1 MNIEDVKVFLKSIN
15 FIPVTGVSDIWR
27 KEYISHNYAISVLFA
42 DEMSKTTINYGES
55 IICGRKTTC
64 NFSQPESIV
73 VLECVNRLLE
83 KGYHPSSIELEKSWK
98 VGGYLDIYVK
108 DNSGNGYLMI
118 ECKQYGKPYDE
129 AKKIILTNNYK
140 KEQLFNYFL
149 NDKNPQ
155 YLLLYTSSVSNN
167 GEIIY
172 KNDIIC
178 TEKLKTCPTQQSLYD
193 TWDKNFITK
202 AIFEDGI
209 APYKATSKSLLKGD
223 LKPIDYPS
231 LKADDNEGSIYNLF
245 AEILRRHSVSD
256 KSNAYDKIFN
266 LFLCKIVDEDNTS
279 DEEELAFQWKS
290 SDTPE
295 SVLGRLNDLYTRGM
309 TEYLKLIVSDV
320 TEEAFTAELDRL
332 LYGTD
337 ADGSVLK
344 RMFNELRLYR
354 NNAFAF
360 KEIIDKKTFLENAEI
375 IKSVVLLLQPYKIR
389 YNQKQQYLSEFFERL
404 LNIGIKQESGQF
416 FTPIPIASFI
426 CKSLD
431 IEETIKAKIEK
442 KDNDFLPF
450 VIDYACGSGHF
461 LTEITDR
468 IDKIVQTIDEKDLR
482 TKLQKDNL
490 NSWKHSY
497 KWATKFIYGV
507 EKDYRLAK
515 TTKVATFL
523 NGDGDANIMCANGL
537 DSFTS
542 QDYFGLLH
550 TENSTVNNPV
560 FDIIVANPPYTVSD
574 FKLLLPNANSDFE
587 LAQYMSNKSD
597 DIECLF
603 IERTKQLL
611 KCNGRAG
618 IILPSTILIN
628 LSNYYRARSIILKYF
643 KIVGIADFGKNTFAL
658 TGQNTVALFLI
669 RRPDEDQEQA
679 KKSVDS
685 FFKKYKDFNFC
696 GSECVVT
703 QFIEHLDG
711 FSTLQEYIDW
721 AKKLSDD
728 QVKIEKEKLFYY
740 LLSFNQQVVITHY
753 GNNATE
759 EKEYLGYEHSSMKN
773 YEGIHPYPY
782 NESGEVKSILFDN
795 GDKNSIADIIRNNFR
810 GNTTYIPDNISKYV
824 EVKELTD
831 MISFSDTDFCAAIY
845 VVPFI
850 NPFDSSTVPMKSLQS
865 YIDEGNI
872 VILDSMR
879 KPIKKSKRK
888 NGDIPYYGANGIA
901 GMIDDYIFDEK
912 LLLIGEDGARWASG
926 EDTSII
932 IEGKS
937 WVNNH
942 AHVLRINEAVLKAE
956 YLQKVINYYDFSYLK
971 SRPNGGKLLQSE
983 LRKLEIPNISSDM
996 QDNVIKN
1003 CKISDLKNYILEILS
1018 NS

>member
-1 MNIEDVKVFLKSIN
+1 MNSEDVKVFLKAMN
-15 FIPVTGVSDIWR
+15 FTPVTGVLDIWR
-27 KEYISHNYAISVLFA
+27 KDYVSHGYAISVVFA

-98 VGGYLDIYVK
+98 AGGYLDIYVK
-108 DNSGNGYLMI
+108 DGNGNGYLMI
-118 ECKQYGKPYDE
+118 ECKQYGKQYDE
-129 AKKIILTNNYK
+129 AKKIILINNYK

-155 YLLLYTSSVSNN
+155 YLLLYTSSVSAN

-172 KNDIIC
+172 KNDVIC

-193 TWDKNFITK
+193 SWDKNFITK
-202 AIFEDGI
+202 AIFEEGI
-209 APYKATSKSLLKGD
+209 APYKATNKSLLKGD

-279 DEEELAFQWKS
+279 DEEELDFQWKS

-309 TEYLKLIVSDV
+309 TEYLKLVVSDV
-320 TEEAFTAELDRL
+320 TEDAFTAELERL
-332 LYGTD
+332 LYGTNG
-337 ADGSVLK
+337 DGSTLK

-431 IEETIKAKIEK
+431 IEETIKTKIAKKE
-442 KDNDFLPF
+442 NNFLPF

-461 LTEITDR
+461 LTEMTDR
-468 IDKIVQTIDEKDLR
+468 IDKIVQSIDEKDLR
-482 TKLQKDNL
+482 TKRQKDNL

-497 KWATKFIYGV
+497 KWATEFIYGI

-550 TENSTVNNPV
+550 TENPTVNNPV
-560 FDIIVANPPYTVSD
+560 FDIVVANPPYTVSD

-618 IILPSTILIN
+618 IILPSTILIT
-628 LSNYYRARSIILKYF
+628 LSNYYRARSMILKYF

-669 RRPDEDQEQA
+669 RRPDEEQEQA
-679 KKSVDS
+679 KKSADG
-685 FFKKYKDFNFC
+685 FFRKYKDFSFC
-696 GSECVVT
+696 GSECVVS
-703 QFIEHLDG
+703 QFIKHLDG
-711 FSTLQEYIDW
+711 FSTLQEYVDW
-721 AKKLSDD
+721 AKKLSEH
-728 QVKIEKEKLFYY
+728 QIKSEKEKLFYY

-795 GDKNSIADIIRNNFR
+795 GDENSIADIIRNNFS
-810 GNTTYIPDNISKYV
+810 GITANIPDNISKCV
-824 EVKELTD
+824 EIKKLTD
-831 MISFSDTDFCAAIY
+831 MISFSDTDFSAAIY

-850 NPFDSSTVPMKSLQS
+850 NPFDSSAVPMKSLQS

-872 VILDSMR
+872 AILDSMR
-879 KPIKKSKRK
+879 KPVKKSKRK

-901 GMIDDYIFDEK
+901 GMIDDYIFNEK

-942 AHVLRINEAVLKAE
+942 AHVLKINEAVLRAE
-956 YLQKVINYYDFSYLK
+956 YLKKIINYYDFSYLK

-983 LRKLEIPNISSDM
+983 LKKLEIPNISLDM
-996 QDNVIKN
+996 QDKVIESQDIN
-1003 CKISDLKNYILEILS
+1003 LKDYILELVS
-1018 NS
+1018 DS